1 MKLDQGSRNVV
12 LAIDRNGGEATTTE
26 IRRATGL
33 TNSSVRYRYGKLEDL
48 GLVETERD
56 PDATPDGV
64 AAVTVASLTDIARE
78 EIDKGLT
85 VEAAQ
90 ERAHIEPNDNYEH
103 IKALEGEIA
112 QLRHLVN
119 ALDATQDDIIGVLK
133 DTREQM
139 R

>member
-1 MKLDQGSRNVV
+1 MKLDKDSRDVI

-33 TNSSVRYRYGKLEDL
+33 SNSSVRYRYGKLEDL

-64 AAVTVASLTDIARE
+64 AAVTVASLTDFAHE

-90 ERAHIEPNDNYEH
+90 ERAHIEPKDNYER
-103 IKALEGEIA
+103 IQALEGEIA

-119 ALDATQDDIIGVLK
+119 ALDATQDDIIEILK
-133 DTREQM
+133 GTREHL
-139 R
+139 